1 MRLLGVE
8 RVSIHDHFFEI
19 GGDSIISMQV
29 IAKAAEAGIKLEL
42 KSFYDDKCIEQ
53 MALKAA
59 AVEQICCDQGEV
71 TGSYLLT
78 PIQQW
83 FFTNNFPEN
92 NHWNQSVSFEL
103 KQTVD
108 AGRLNEALNEVCRQH
123 DLLRTRVLPGKPTR
137 YADILPFAYSERLK
151 TVEIP
156 ACDDYEQRMQ
166 QELTAFQQSL
176 NLQAGEVFK
185 GLLIVSD
192 TWSSSRLVLTA
203 HHLVCDAVS
212 FRFIAEDVLNG
223 YQALID
229 KREVKLPQKTSS
241 FIRWSNAAAAYAG
254 SHEAV
259 SKKRNGPKKL
269 RLIQEK
275 PKEAAP
281 A

>member
-1 MRLLGVE
+1 
-8 RVSIHDHFFEI
+8 
-19 GGDSIISMQV
+19 
-29 IAKAAEAGIKLEL
+29 
-42 KSFYDDKCIEQ
+42 
-53 MALKAA
+53 MALKAT
-59 AVEQICCDQGEV
+59 AVEHIHCDQGEV

-92 NHWNQSVSFEL
+92 NHWNQSISFEL

-123 DLLRTRVLPGKPTR
+123 DLLRTRVLPGKAPR
-137 YADILPFAYSERLK
+137 YADILPFAYTERLK

-156 ACDDYEQRMQ
+156 AHDDYEQRMQ

-176 NLQAGEVFK
+176 NLQSGEVFK

-212 FRFIAEDVLNG
+212 FRFIAQDLLNS

-229 KREVKLPQKTSS
+229 KREIRLPQKTSS
-241 FIRWSNAAAAYAG
+241 FIRWSNAVEAYAG
-254 SHEAV
+254 RHEAV
-259 SKKRNGPKKL
+259 SKNEWTKEIAAHSRNTKKRPVQ
-269 RLIQEK
+269 RRQS
-275 PKEAAP
+275 
-281 A
+281 